1 MLPAAKVRDQ
11 FDPVPPPAYDP
22 AASRTL
28 RFTPMSYTIGI
39 DVGGT

>member
-1 MLPAAKVRDQ
+1 MLASGRAPDQ
-11 FDPVPPPAYDP
+11 FDPDPPPAYDP